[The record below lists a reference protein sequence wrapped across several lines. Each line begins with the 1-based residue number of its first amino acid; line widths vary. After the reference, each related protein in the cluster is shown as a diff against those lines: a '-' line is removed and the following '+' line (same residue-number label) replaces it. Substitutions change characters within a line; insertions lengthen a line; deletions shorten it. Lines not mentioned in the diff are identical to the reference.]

1 MKKFVQAASVIAF
14 TVASASVSA
23 GWGGAC
29 LDADQH
35 KAMVE
40 QQQAQFQA
48 MAEQRA
54 KAMEEM
60 MNAQRTAGAQFP
72 GYGRMD
78 PFSRQMPP
86 MPEMPAFPPMPERP
100 QFGQMPQM
108 PEFPAMPERPQFGE
122 MPQMPEF
129 PAMPEA
135 PQFGEM
141 PAMPEMPAGFERGMP
156 RVPPVLGQRA
166 KDLEANRAERMAA
179 AKARHDKAM
188 TERAARRQDLA
199 QRVAFRRFGPQ
210 PMWFG
215 PAEAPVAPAAPVAAP
230 AVEAAPAA
238 APAVE
243 AAPVAPAAPAA
254 PVAN

>member
-1 MKKFVQAASVIAF
+1 
-14 TVASASVSA
+14 
-23 GWGGAC
+23 
-29 LDADQH
+29 
-35 KAMVE
+35 
-40 QQQAQFQA
+40 
-48 MAEQRA
+48 
-54 KAMEEM
+54 
-60 MNAQRTAGAQFP
+60 
-72 GYGRMD
+72 
-78 PFSRQMPP
+78 
-86 MPEMPAFPPMPERP
+86 
-100 QFGQMPQM
+100 M
-108 PEFPAMPERPQFGE
+108 PEFPAMPER
-122 MPQMPEF
+122 
-129 PAMPEA
+129 

-215 PAEAPVAPAAPVAAP
+215 PAEAPVAPAAPVVAP
-230 AVEAAPAA
+230 AAEAAPAA